1 MSPENPE
8 GNKEYK
14 LKLSDDTTEKIEK
27 LTSQMRYR
35 MQEGGGEAIYTI
47 GVTDSGEMI
56 GIDPEEF
63 EKTKSILTNM
73 ASKNNFSINFISE
86 QKTIDGKY
94 LYECHVREKNTG
106 KYVDLRVACAGNVD
120 TGKCEAIDTR
130 ILMANGTE
138 SKIQDIVIG
147 DTITGDYGTRKV
159 LKTTKGHGLLFK
171 IEHENGEPLIINKN
185 HILCL
190 TYKSEVGEKFYID
203 IPFDEYIKLPE
214 KTIDILNF
222 YVRTTE
228 DEWQDSKITSIT
240 IAGTGD
246 YYGFELD
253 GNGRYLHAD
262 GTVTHNSSLLGVL
275 LTGKSDDGRGSARMN
290 VFNYKHEVK
299 SGKTSSVAQHIL
311 GFTDSGEPVHY
322 LDSFGYQKTWPE
334 IVSQSS
340 KIVTFFDLCGHE
352 RYLKT
357 TIFGLT
363 SQYPD
368 IAFVLV
374 GGNMGLT
381 KMTKEHIFLCL
392 SLGIPFAIVV
402 TKIDICKGRENVL
415 EDTVKDV
422 KKIITAPGIRKIP
435 YDIKTQDDVDI
446 CAKNMHTGATVPIFY
461 VSNVTRDGIPWI
473 YRLLNLYTKKSKT
486 SIEPTNKI
494 EIHVDQTFTVSGI
507 GTVVGGQLVQGSVKV
522 GDKLLIGPE
531 NGSYNTIQ
539 VRSIH
544 CKRVPVEE
552 VDAGRY
558 VCLGVRKP
566 DSLTIRRGHVALSLY
581 DIPYQVSEFEA
592 EVTVVKT
599 HSTTIKVGYEPI
611 VHCGSIRQTGRILE
625 IRNKQ
630 CARGAESMSNVL
642 RTGDRAILRFRFCYK
657 PEFVK
662 KGSRILLAEGGVK
675 IIGKISSIAQER
687 LSIV

>member
-1 MSPENPE
+1 MAPENPE

-14 LKLSDDTTEKIEK
+14 LKLSDNTIEK
-27 LTSQMRYR
+27 VEKLASQMRYR

-47 GVTDSGEMI
+47 GVTDSGEML

-63 EKTKSILTNM
+63 EKTKAILTTM

-86 QKTIDGKY
+86 QKTEDGKG
-94 LYECHVREKNTG
+94 LYECHVREKNIG

-120 TGKCEAIDTR
+120 TGKCEAADTL
-130 ILMANGTE
+130 IQMANGE
-138 SKIQDIVIG
+138 PVKIQDIAVGDILAG
-147 DTITGDYGTRKV
+147 DTGPRKV
-159 LKTTKGHGLLFK
+159 LSTTKGHGLLFK
-171 IEHENGEPLIINKN
+171 IEHEYGDPLVVNKN
-185 HILCL
+185 HILSL
-190 TYKSEVGEKFYID
+190 VFRTDENVQASYVD
-203 IPFDEYIKLPE
+203 VPFHEYIELPDKIRDMFKLYTCTPDE
-214 KTIDILNF
+214 DDLQSKILN
-222 YVRTTE
+222 
-228 DEWQDSKITSIT
+228 ITNV
-240 IAGTGD
+240 GMGD

-253 GNGRYLHAD
+253 GNGRYLHLD

-275 LTGKSDDGRGSARMN
+275 LTGKGDDGRGSARLN
-290 VFNYKHEVK
+290 VFNYKHEVRTGR
-299 SGKTSSVAQHIL
+299 SSSVAQHIL

-392 SLGIPFAIVV
+392 SLGIPFAVVV
-402 TKIDICKGRENVL
+402 TKIDICKGREAVL
-415 EDTVKDV
+415 EETVKDV
-422 KKIITAPGIRKIP
+422 KKILTAPGIRKIP
-435 YDIKTQDDVDI
+435 YDVKTQDDVDI
-446 CAKNMHTGATVPIFY
+446 CAKNMNTGVTVPILY
-461 VSNVTRDGIPWI
+461 VSNVTREGIPWV
-473 YRLLNLYTKKSKT
+473 YRLLNLYTKRSKVVDPANRV
-486 SIEPTNKI
+486 EV
-494 EIHVDQTFTVSGI
+494 HVDQTFTVSGI

-531 NGSYNTIQ
+531 NGSYTTLQ

-544 CKRVPVEE
+544 CKRVPMDEVES
-552 VDAGRY
+552 GRY

-566 DSLTIRRGHVALSLY
+566 DGLAIRRGHVMVSTS
-581 DIPYQVSEFEA
+581 DVPYQVTQFEA

-630 CARGAESMSNVL
+630 CSRGVESASNVL
-642 RTGDRAILRFRFCYK
+642 RTGDRAILKFRFCYK

-662 KGSRILLAEGGVK
+662 KGARILLAEGGVK
-675 IIGKISSIAQER
+675 IIGKIVSVEEER
-687 LSIV
+687 LNVV